1 MLNFPTRLKFLLV
14 EFYWKVWS
22 QIKKPVKRDECDTAQ
37 NDKTWTRKEIVTLLV
52 WIALNLVI

>member
-1 MLNFPTRLKFLLV
+1 MLV

-22 QIKKPVKRDECDTAQ
+22 QIKKPIERDGCDTAQ
-37 NDKTWTRKEIVTLLV
+37 NDKTWTCKETVTLMV